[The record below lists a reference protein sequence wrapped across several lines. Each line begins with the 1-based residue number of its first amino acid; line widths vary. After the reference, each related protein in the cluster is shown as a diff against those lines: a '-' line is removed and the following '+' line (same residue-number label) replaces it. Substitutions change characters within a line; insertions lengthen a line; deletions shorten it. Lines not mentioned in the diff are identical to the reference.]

1 MPTLYELSMQ
11 NLWPRFRENFVTEVF
26 AFEDRIEAARENC
39 DDTPSRYDFET
50 LLWNALAPLLGHT
63 SRDRIPEDLVAT
75 LLLLDYGQRRKVTS
89 YSVGTLSSST
99 LQGNERFAQF
109 VEWLHGVHPL
119 AAREL
124 LAKHCVHL
132 QVRMFAEAYP
142 MDLLHKMLA
151 WDRLYP
157 GILLRNPRDSFA
169 HFIMTQE
176 FARHFTTQDEL
187 ARLRAVVASG
197 GEVYLR
203 YIPSSDIH
211 ARHTL
216 VAAALW
222 FGNVDG
228 SDDGTHALFEFLI
241 TACPAALRVPSVN
254 VHRSWH
260 NAFTAVGRRCK
271 NPRNERTGGS
281 STRSC
286 ATPSSPTSP
295 PWCQTPAAGPSCS
308 TCGTAR
314 ACSCSR
320 TSPRASRSER
330 PAFAHT
336 Q

>member
-1 MPTLYELSMQ
+1 MKYLA
-11 NLWPRFRENFVTEVF
+11 PRFHENFCALVR
-26 AFEDRIEAARENC
+26 AFEDRIDAAREEEW
-39 DDTPSRYDFET
+39 DDTPPLYDFDT
-50 LLWNALAPLLGHT
+50 LMWDALALLLGHT
-63 SRDRIPEDLVAT
+63 SRDRIPEDLVVT
-75 LLLLDYGQRRKVTS
+75 LLLLDHGQRHKVTS
-89 YSVGTLSSST
+89 YSVGTRSYPHLR
-99 LQGNERFAQF
+99 NDERFAQF

-124 LAKHCVHL
+124 LVKHCVHL

-176 FARHFTTQDEL
+176 FARHFTTQDGL

-228 SDDGTHALFEFLI
+228 SDDGMHALFEFLI

-271 NPRNERTGGS
+271 NPRNERHRWLVDQVMRHAVVSDLAAVVPDTG
-281 STRSC
+281 
-286 ATPSSPTSP
+286 
-295 PWCQTPAAGPSCS
+295 
-308 TCGTAR
+308 
-314 ACSCSR
+314 SR
-320 TSPRASRSER
+320 TFLQYMRDRQNTLVLAHIAAR
-330 PAFAHT
+330 FAV
-336 Q
+336 